1 MSGRLWLPRPYQ
13 LSALTWLVQNPHA
26 GLLLDPGL
34 GKTSATLAAIDYLQG
49 AKVIHH
55 VLVVAPLRV
64 AKTVWP
70 VEAQKWRDFNEMT
83 ICDLTEQTQEY
94 RLEMIKRG
102 YDVYV
107 INPESLVR
115 VLELDPWNHIQ
126 LDMLVVDES
135 TKFKDTQTI
144 RFKALKKHLNR
155 FLRRVILTGTP
166 APNGL
171 ADLFGQMYVCDM
183 GESLGK
189 FITHFRQ
196 RYMYQSHDGFS
207 WLIAPGAEEAIY
219 ERVRGKLLRMM
230 AKDHLDMPELVNNY
244 IRVALPPKL
253 RDLYKHL
260 ENDFLI
266 KINEQT
272 VAVFN
277 TAALGVKLR
286 QVANG
291 FLYDENHVA
300 IPLHKEKLEA
310 LRELLDEMQG
320 RPLLLCYE
328 FIEDADMIQREFP
341 WAVNISSSKNALAT
355 VDRFNAGEIPLLM
368 GHPKSMGHGLN
379 LQEACK
385 DICWYGI
392 TWDLELYQQAI
403 ARIWRQ
409 GQEAPVVSVHH
420 IVAEN
425 TKDDDV
431 VATLAVKDTNQNRLN
446 EAIKSIAPRG
456 YSTL

>member
-1 MSGRLWLPRPYQ
+1 L
-13 LSALTWLVQNPHA
+13 AWLVEKPYC

-34 GKTSATLAAIDYLQG
+34 GKTSTTLAAIDILQNWIP
-49 AKVIHH
+49 AIVDH

-70 VEAQKWRDFNEMT
+70 VEAEKWSDFSHMS
-83 ICDLTEQTQEY
+83 ICDLTEMSAEDRVA
-94 RLEMIKRG
+94 RLKEKHL
-102 YDVYV
+102 VYV
-107 INPESLVR
+107 INPESLSR
-115 VLELDPWNHIQ
+115 VLDLDPWSMGVN
-126 LDMLVVDES
+126 LDMLVIDES
-135 TKFKDTQTI
+135 TKFKDSSTQ
-144 RFKALKKHLNR
+144 RFKALKKHLHKFR
-155 FLRRVILTGTP
+155 RRVILTGTP

-207 WLIAPGAEEAIY
+207 WLLAPGAEAGIY

-230 AKDHLDMPELVNNY
+230 AIDHLEMPELINNY
-244 IRVALPPKL
+244 IEIKL
-253 RDLYKHL
+253 SPAVQKQYKELERDFILKL
-260 ENDFLI
+260 QDE
-266 KINEQT
+266 E

-291 FLYDENHVA
+291 FIYDEDHLA
-300 IPLHKEKLEA
+300 IQLHDEKLKA
-310 LRELLDEMQG
+310 LEELIEEMQG
-320 RPLLLCYE
+320 RPLLVCYE
-328 FIEDADMIQREFP
+328 FIEDARRIQAKFP
-341 WAVNISSSKNALAT
+341 TAVNVSESKDIVKT
-355 VDRFNAGEIPLLM
+355 VASFNKGNIPILI

-379 LQEACK
+379 LQEICK

-409 GQEAPVVSVHH
+409 GQPSPVVSCHH
-420 IVAEN
+420 IMAAN
-425 TKDDDV
+425 TKDADV
-431 VATLAVKDTNQNRLN
+431 VKALATKDATQTKLNLALR
-446 EAIKSIAPRG
+446 
-456 YSTL
+456 TLPAL